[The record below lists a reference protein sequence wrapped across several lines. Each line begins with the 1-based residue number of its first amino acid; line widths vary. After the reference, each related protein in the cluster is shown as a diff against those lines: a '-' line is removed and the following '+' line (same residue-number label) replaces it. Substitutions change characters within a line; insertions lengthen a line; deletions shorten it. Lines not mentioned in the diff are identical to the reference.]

1 MKTPFLRTALAAS
14 AAVGLTMGLAACSDD
29 SANADGNGG
38 DAGSGDT
45 VKIVTSTKVW
55 ADVAQAVIGDAEG
68 VEVEPIIASN
78 DTDPHSY
85 QPTAAD
91 MALVEQADV
100 LLAGGGHYDAWL
112 TEAASSD
119 SAAIILTA
127 IDGDGFDGHG
137 HGEEGHEE
145 EGHAEEDPEGH
156 DHSAEAT
163 DEEGH
168 AEEGHDHG
176 EEAPEEEG
184 HEGHDHST
192 EVNEHIWYDTD
203 AVKSVAS
210 TLASEINAHWDIGAS
225 DEDVVKRLDEID
237 ERKAKLPKSTTAQ
250 THPLADDILA
260 GTKIVDDTPEGY
272 RRATLSESE
281 PSAADVAAMLET
293 IESGNLD
300 FLIDAPQTRDQV
312 SERLVKAA
320 QAKGLRIV
328 NVYESPGANESF
340 FDLYDRIL
348 DDLEQ
353 E

>member
-29 SANADGNGG
+29 SATADGNGG

-145 EGHAEEDPEGH
+145 EGH
-156 DHSAEAT
+156 
-163 DEEGH
+163 
-168 AEEGHDHG
+168 
-176 EEAPEEEG
+176 
-184 HEGHDHST
+184 EGHDHST
-192 EVNEHIWYDTD
+192 EVNEHIWYDTA

>member
-55 ADVAQAVIGDAEG
+55 ADVAQAVVGDAEG

-145 EGHAEEDPEGH
+145 EGH
-156 DHSAEAT
+156 
-163 DEEGH
+163 
-168 AEEGHDHG
+168 
-176 EEAPEEEG
+176 
-184 HEGHDHST
+184 EGHDHST
-192 EVNEHIWYDTD
+192 EVNEHIWYDTA

>member
-55 ADVAQAVIGDAEG
+55 ADVAQAVVGDAEG

-137 HGEEGHEE
+137 HGEEGHAE
-145 EGHAEEDPEGH
+145 EGHAEED
-156 DHSAEAT
+156 
-163 DEEGH
+163 
-168 AEEGHDHG
+168 
-176 EEAPEEEG
+176 

-192 EVNEHIWYDTD
+192 EVNEHIWYDTA

>member
-29 SANADGNGG
+29 SATADGNGG

-137 HGEEGHEE
+137 HGEEGHAE
-145 EGHAEEDPEGH
+145 EGHAEED
-156 DHSAEAT
+156 
-163 DEEGH
+163 
-168 AEEGHDHG
+168 
-176 EEAPEEEG
+176 

>member
-55 ADVAQAVIGDAEG
+55 ADVAQAVVGDAEG
-68 VEVEPIIASN
+68 VEIEPIIASN

-127 IDGDGFDGHG
+127 IDGDGFD
-137 HGEEGHEE
+137 
-145 EGHAEEDPEGH
+145 
-156 DHSAEAT
+156 
-163 DEEGH
+163 
-168 AEEGHDHG
+168 GHDHG

>member
-38 DAGSGDT
+38 NAGSGDT

-119 SAAIILTA
+119 TAAIILTA
-127 IDGDGFDGHG
+127 IDGDDFDGHG
-137 HGEEGHEE
+137 HGEEGH
-145 EGHAEEDPEGH
+145 
-156 DHSAEAT
+156 
-163 DEEGH
+163 
-168 AEEGHDHG
+168 
-176 EEAPEEEG
+176 EEEG

-192 EVNEHIWYDTD
+192 EVNEHIWYDTA

>member
-55 ADVAQAVIGDAEG
+55 ADVAQAVVGDAEG
-68 VEVEPIIASN
+68 VEIEPIIASN

-119 SAAIILTA
+119 TAAIILTA
-127 IDGDGFDGHG
+127 IDGDGFDGHD

-145 EGHAEEDPEGH
+145 EGHAEED
-156 DHSAEAT
+156 
-163 DEEGH
+163 
-168 AEEGHDHG
+168 
-176 EEAPEEEG
+176 

-192 EVNEHIWYDTD
+192 EVNEHIWYDTA

>member
-55 ADVAQAVIGDAEG
+55 ADVAQAVVGDAEG

-145 EGHAEEDPEGH
+145 EGHAEEDHEGH

-168 AEEGHDHG
+168 AEEGH
-176 EEAPEEEG
+176 ES
-184 HEGHDHST
+184 HDHST

>member
-38 DAGSGDT
+38 NAGSGDT

-55 ADVAQAVIGDAEG
+55 ADVAQAVVGDAEG

-127 IDGDGFDGHG
+127 IDGDDFDGHG
-137 HGEEGHEE
+137 HGEEGH
-145 EGHAEEDPEGH
+145 A
-156 DHSAEAT
+156 
-163 DEEGH
+163 
-168 AEEGHDHG
+168 
-176 EEAPEEEG
+176 EEG

-192 EVNEHIWYDTD
+192 EVNEHIWYDTA

>member
-29 SANADGNGG
+29 SATADGNGG

-55 ADVAQAVIGDAEG
+55 ADVAQAVVGDAEG

-137 HGEEGHEE
+137 HGEEGH
-145 EGHAEEDPEGH
+145 A
-156 DHSAEAT
+156 
-163 DEEGH
+163 
-168 AEEGHDHG
+168 
-176 EEAPEEEG
+176 EEG
-184 HEGHDHST
+184 HEGHDHSA

>member
-29 SANADGNGG
+29 SATADGNGG

-145 EGHAEEDPEGH
+145 EGHAEEDHEGH

-168 AEEGHDHG
+168 AEEGH
-176 EEAPEEEG
+176 
-184 HEGHDHST
+184 EGHDHST
-192 EVNEHIWYDTD
+192 EVNEHIWYHTD

>member
-29 SANADGNGG
+29 SATADGNGG

-55 ADVAQAVIGDAEG
+55 ADVAQAVVGDAEG

-145 EGHAEEDPEGH
+145 EGH
-156 DHSAEAT
+156 
-163 DEEGH
+163 
-168 AEEGHDHG
+168 DHG
-176 EEAPEEEG
+176 EEAPAEEGHEGHDHGEEG

>member
-55 ADVAQAVIGDAEG
+55 ADVAQAVVGDAEG

-127 IDGDGFDGHG
+127 IDGDGFD
-137 HGEEGHEE
+137 
-145 EGHAEEDPEGH
+145 
-156 DHSAEAT
+156 
-163 DEEGH
+163 
-168 AEEGHDHG
+168 GHDHG

>member
-14 AAVGLTMGLAACSDD
+14 AAVGLTMGLVACSDD
-29 SANADGNGG
+29 SATADGNGG

-55 ADVAQAVIGDAEG
+55 ADVAQAVVGDAEG

-137 HGEEGHEE
+137 HGEEGH
-145 EGHAEEDPEGH
+145 
-156 DHSAEAT
+156 
-163 DEEGH
+163 

-176 EEAPEEEG
+176 EEAPAEEGHEGHDHGEEG

-225 DEDVVKRLDEID
+225 DEDVVKRLDEIG

>member
-29 SANADGNGG
+29 SATADGNGG

-137 HGEEGHEE
+137 HGEEGQAE
-145 EGHAEEDPEGH
+145 EGHAEED
-156 DHSAEAT
+156 
-163 DEEGH
+163 
-168 AEEGHDHG
+168 
-176 EEAPEEEG
+176 

-260 GTKIVDDTPEGY
+260 DTKIVDDTPEGY

>member
-137 HGEEGHEE
+137 HGEEGHAE
-145 EGHAEEDPEGH
+145 EGHEGH

-163 DEEGH
+163 GEEAHAEEGQ
-168 AEEGHDHG
+168 EGHDHG

-184 HEGHDHST
+184 HESHDHST

>member
-38 DAGSGDT
+38 NAGSGDT

-55 ADVAQAVIGDAEG
+55 ADVAQAVVGDAEG

-119 SAAIILTA
+119 TAAIILTA
-127 IDGDGFDGHG
+127 IDGDDFDGHG
-137 HGEEGHEE
+137 HGEEGH
-145 EGHAEEDPEGH
+145 A
-156 DHSAEAT
+156 
-163 DEEGH
+163 
-168 AEEGHDHG
+168 
-176 EEAPEEEG
+176 EEG

-192 EVNEHIWYDTD
+192 EVNEHIWYDTA

>member
-1 MKTPFLRTALAAS
+1 MKTRFLRTALAAS

-145 EGHAEEDPEGH
+145 EGH
-156 DHSAEAT
+156 
-163 DEEGH
+163 
-168 AEEGHDHG
+168 EGHDHG
-176 EEAPEEEG
+176 EEG
-184 HEGHDHST
+184 HESHDHST

-210 TLASEINAHWDIGAS
+210 TLASEINAHWDLGAS

>member
-14 AAVGLTMGLAACSDD
+14 AAVGLTIGLAACSDD
-29 SANADGNGG
+29 SATADGNGG

-127 IDGDGFDGHG
+127 IDGDGFD
-137 HGEEGHEE
+137 
-145 EGHAEEDPEGH
+145 
-156 DHSAEAT
+156 
-163 DEEGH
+163 
-168 AEEGHDHG
+168 GHDHG

>member
-14 AAVGLTMGLAACSDD
+14 AAVGLTMGLVACSDD
-29 SANADGNGG
+29 STNADGNGG

-137 HGEEGHEE
+137 HVEEGHEE
-145 EGHAEEDPEGH
+145 EGHDEED
-156 DHSAEAT
+156 
-163 DEEGH
+163 
-168 AEEGHDHG
+168 
-176 EEAPEEEG
+176 

>member
-14 AAVGLTMGLAACSDD
+14 AAVGLTMGLVACSDD
-29 SANADGNGG
+29 STNADGNGG

-127 IDGDGFDGHG
+127 IDGDGFD
-137 HGEEGHEE
+137 
-145 EGHAEEDPEGH
+145 
-156 DHSAEAT
+156 
-163 DEEGH
+163 
-168 AEEGHDHG
+168 GHDHG

>member
-29 SANADGNGG
+29 SATADGNGG

-55 ADVAQAVIGDAEG
+55 ADVAQAVVGDAEG

-137 HGEEGHEE
+137 HGEEGHAE
-145 EGHAEEDPEGH
+145 EGHAEED
-156 DHSAEAT
+156 
-163 DEEGH
+163 
-168 AEEGHDHG
+168 
-176 EEAPEEEG
+176 
-184 HEGHDHST
+184 HEGHDHSV
-192 EVNEHIWYDTD
+192 EVNEHIWYDTA

>member
-14 AAVGLTMGLAACSDD
+14 AAVGLTMGLVACSDD
-29 SANADGNGG
+29 STNADGNGG

-55 ADVAQAVIGDAEG
+55 ADVAQAVVGDAEG

-137 HGEEGHEE
+137 HGEEGHTE
-145 EGHAEEDPEGH
+145 EGHEGH

-163 DEEGH
+163 GEEAH
-168 AEEGHDHG
+168 AEEGHG
-176 EEAPEEEG
+176 EEG

-192 EVNEHIWYDTD
+192 EVNEHIWYNTD

>member
-55 ADVAQAVIGDAEG
+55 ADVAQAVVGDAEG
-68 VEVEPIIASN
+68 VEIEPIIASN

-145 EGHAEEDPEGH
+145 EGHAEED
-156 DHSAEAT
+156 
-163 DEEGH
+163 
-168 AEEGHDHG
+168 
-176 EEAPEEEG
+176 

-192 EVNEHIWYDTD
+192 EVNEHIWYDTA

>member
-29 SANADGNGG
+29 SATADGNGG

-55 ADVAQAVIGDAEG
+55 ADVAQAVVGDAEG

-137 HGEEGHEE
+137 HGEEGH
-145 EGHAEEDPEGH
+145 A
-156 DHSAEAT
+156 
-163 DEEGH
+163 
-168 AEEGHDHG
+168 
-176 EEAPEEEG
+176 EEG

-192 EVNEHIWYDTD
+192 EVNEHIWYDTA

>member
-29 SANADGNGG
+29 SATADGNGG

-55 ADVAQAVIGDAEG
+55 ADVAEAVIGDAEG

-145 EGHAEEDPEGH
+145 EGH
-156 DHSAEAT
+156 
-163 DEEGH
+163 
-168 AEEGHDHG
+168 
-176 EEAPEEEG
+176 
-184 HEGHDHST
+184 EGHDHST
-192 EVNEHIWYDTD
+192 EVNEHIWYDAD

-210 TLASEINAHWDIGAS
+210 ALASEINAHWDIGAS

-281 PSAADVAAMLET
+281 PSAADVATMLET

>member
-29 SANADGNGG
+29 SATADGNGG

-55 ADVAQAVIGDAEG
+55 ADVAQAVVGDAEG

-145 EGHAEEDPEGH
+145 EGHAEED
-156 DHSAEAT
+156 
-163 DEEGH
+163 
-168 AEEGHDHG
+168 
-176 EEAPEEEG
+176 

>member
-29 SANADGNGG
+29 SATADGNGG

-137 HGEEGHEE
+137 HGEEGHET
-145 EGHAEEDPEGH
+145 EGHAEEDHEGH

-168 AEEGHDHG
+168 A
-176 EEAPEEEG
+176 EEG

>member
-127 IDGDGFDGHG
+127 IDGDGFD
-137 HGEEGHEE
+137 
-145 EGHAEEDPEGH
+145 
-156 DHSAEAT
+156 
-163 DEEGH
+163 
-168 AEEGHDHG
+168 GHDHG

>member
-137 HGEEGHEE
+137 HGEEGHAE
-145 EGHAEEDPEGH
+145 EGHEGH

-163 DEEGH
+163 
-168 AEEGHDHG
+168 G
-176 EEAPEEEG
+176 EEAHEEEG

-192 EVNEHIWYDTD
+192 EVNEHIWYNTD

>member
-29 SANADGNGG
+29 SATADGNGG

-127 IDGDGFDGHG
+127 IDGDGFDGH
-137 HGEEGHEE
+137 
-145 EGHAEEDPEGH
+145 
-156 DHSAEAT
+156 
-163 DEEGH
+163 
-168 AEEGHDHG
+168 DHG

-184 HEGHDHST
+184 REGHDHST

>member
-29 SANADGNGG
+29 SATADGNGG

-55 ADVAQAVIGDAEG
+55 ADVAEAVIGDAEG

-145 EGHAEEDPEGH
+145 EGHEGH
-156 DHSAEAT
+156 DHSA
-163 DEEGH
+163 
-168 AEEGHDHG
+168 
-176 EEAPEEEG
+176 
-184 HEGHDHST
+184 
-192 EVNEHIWYDTD
+192 EVNEHIWYDAD

-210 TLASEINAHWDIGAS
+210 ALASEINAHWDIGAS